1 MRIKAL
7 SKKLNLPVAE
17 IGRILQTDST
27 ENTLANLKLSE
38 DELEK
43 VLKFLGKTLE
53 DLDKVENVETE
64 LEPVES
70 AIEEELVESNSDT
83 IVPQSVVE
91 ENKLEEKDFKPEDT
105 ENKEVD
111 LEESKVPTNS
121 ANSKVEIIDTGETT
135 LHIVDGVITAPK
147 VELQG
152 LTIKGKIDLP
162 EKKVPSVEEKP
173 ENQEVSNEVPKVI
186 PVYIPKPKVKKEVKN
201 TEEIH
206 QKNKEKQ
213 ETLAAKKALELQ
225 KIREKEAKRKAFID
239 EQKKAHY
246 FENVVAKQPVVKK
259 AKKKKTES
267 KPTTAPI
274 NEAKKV
280 VSTVKK
286 SNPPKGFWGKF
297 KAWLNGE

>member
-17 IGRILQTDST
+17 IGRILQLNSG
-27 ENTLANLKLSE
+27 ENTLVNLKLSE
-38 DELEK
+38 EEVIK
-43 VLKFLGKTLE
+43 VLQSLGKTLE
-53 DLDKVENVETE
+53 DLDKVEDEVEDE
-64 LEPVES
+64 V
-70 AIEEELVESNSDT
+70 IEEEVIVENTVTLNQEDKNE
-83 IVPQSVVE
+83 IVVVDLAVEDKNEKIVSE
-91 ENKLEEKDFKPEDT
+91 ENSTVSMEKS
-105 ENKEVD
+105 
-111 LEESKVPTNS
+111 SKI
-121 ANSKVEIIDTGETT
+121 EIIDTGETT

-162 EKKVPSVEEKP
+162 EKKAPAVEEKP

-206 QKNKEKQ
+206 KKNKEKQ

-225 KIREKEAKRKAFID
+225 KLREKEAKRKAFID

-267 KPTTAPI
+267 KPTIAPI
-274 NEAKKV
+274 NEPKKV